1 MSDPVKSS
9 RRYDGSGRRGRAP
22 ATRRY
27 DGSGRREQARETRR
41 QILEAAKELFLDRG
55 YAATTMADVAAS
67 AGVAVQTVYSAVG
80 GKAALLKEVFDVSLV
95 GDDEPVAVAERP
107 EIAKVIAETDGRRKL
122 ELLAKYVSGVLERL
136 SPLAVILVVAAD
148 SDEEAA
154 KVLEGYQQGR
164 YQGMT
169 EFATN
174 LKQDRLLR
182 RGMTV
187 ERAAAVMAA
196 HIDVTNWNTLVVRH
210 GFTRKEFERWLVD
223 VSEAALLRKQP

>member
-1 MSDPVKSS
+1 MSDPVKT
-9 RRYDGSGRRGRAP
+9 A
-22 ATRRY
+22 RRY

-41 QILEAAKELFLDRG
+41 QILVAAKELFLDRG

-67 AGVAVQTVYSAVG
+67 AGVAVQTVYTAVG

-95 GDDEPVAVAERP
+95 GDDEPVPVGERP

-122 ELLAKYVSGVLERL
+122 ELFARYVSGVLERL

-154 KVLEGYQQGR
+154 QVLEGYQQGR
-164 YQGMT
+164 YQGMR

-174 LKQDRLLR
+174 LKQDRCLR

-187 ERAAAVMAA
+187 ERAAAVMSA

-223 VSEAALLRKQP
+223 VSEAALLRK